1 METNKGEDAGGRPQ
15 ASHPSPSP
23 SPSPNPVPNPN
34 GSAGLRGKSCKG
46 CLYYSSVLK
55 SKSQTPTCVG
65 FSRTLNEVP
74 SYIVGESELEAT
86 KEGRNLKDFSYACV
100 GYSVFLEK
108 NHQPSDAKDKQA
120 ELPFCVGLEV
130 LLDKRTTTA
139 ENVPA
144 NLHKKEAPS
153 APDGHAFPQR
163 RSYKPAIS
171 SGDDYLSRFK
181 RNASLVASGVA
192 RNVNRVGNYIK
203 ESVDDIF
210 QPYRR
215 RPK

>member
-1 METNKGEDAGGRPQ
+1 METNKGEDAGGCPQ
-15 ASHPSPSP
+15 VPHQNPSPGP
-23 SPSPNPVPNPN
+23 SPSPNPSR
-34 GSAGLRGKSCKG
+34 SAGSRGKSCKG
-46 CLYYSSVLK
+46 CLFYSSVLK
-55 SKSQTPTCVG
+55 SKSQPPTCVG
-65 FSRTLNEVP
+65 LSRTLPEVP
-74 SYIVGESELEAT
+74 TSVVGESEFEAIQ
-86 KEGRNLKDFSYACV
+86 EGRNLKEFKYACV

-108 NHQPSDAKDKQA
+108 NHQSSDLKDRQA
-120 ELPFCVGLEV
+120 ELPLCIGLEV
-130 LLDKRTTTA
+130 LLDKRTTPA

-144 NLHKKEAPS
+144 NLHKKE

-171 SGDDYLSRFK
+171 SGDDYLSRFR

-203 ESVDDIF
+203 ESLDDIF